1 MPTATSPTSSRRSSA
16 TAANGAPPC
25 ASTPTPTRNAPG
37 SRSASPLAWRKW
49 APPPACVTPK
59 PSSGSTGYR
68 HHEKSDGG
76 PEGPPSRLAPRRL
89 GRRPRYFFVVLVAF
103 LAGAFLA
110 AGFLA
115 AGLRAVVFLAAGL
128 RAVVFLAAG
137 LRAVEA
143 FLAAGLRAGAFR
155 AAGLRAVVFLAA

>member
-89 GRRPRYFFVVLVAF
+89 GRRPRYFFVALVAFLAGAFRAAGFLAAVAFLAAGLRAVVAFLAGAFLAGAF

-110 AGFLA
+110 AG
-115 AGLRAVVFLAAGL
+115 
-128 RAVVFLAAG
+128 
-137 LRAVEA
+137 
-143 FLAAGLRAGAFR
+143 
-155 AAGLRAVVFLAA
+155 